1 MLLLRLLLPALASHS
16 PAPSSVPFFFISL
29 NTSQTG
35 ALRTKKMLAAFSGIT
50 KHLEHVPGVDGNAS
64 ARDYTHA
71 DAQYNHLLK
80 RNSMSE
86 IGCSMSHVQAIRRAE
101 AYCSRHSVEMA
112 VIMED
117 DVTADLLPLWTRGQ
131 LHELATSL
139 PDNWAVVQLQLIAQ
153 V

>member
-1 MLLLRLLLPALASHS
+1 
-16 PAPSSVPFFFISL
+16 
-29 NTSQTG
+29 
-35 ALRTKKMLAAFSGIT
+35 
-50 KHLEHVPGVDGNAS
+50 
-64 ARDYTHA
+64 
-71 DAQYNHLLK
+71 
-80 RNSMSE
+80 
-86 IGCSMSHVQAIRRAE
+86 
-101 AYCSRHSVEMA
+101 MA